1 MDTINGIF
9 AEAGVY
15 ASDVEDY
22 AKAQIR
28 MICDNETSLG
38 SKIRIMPD
46 CHPGKVKTTPR
57 PRSR

>member
-22 AKAQIR
+22 AKAQIK

-38 SKIRIMPD
+38 SCR
-46 CHPGKVKTTPR
+46 TATPEKSA
-57 PRSR
+57 RSGLP